1 MASIVSI
8 SHIKEIDEK
17 TVIKTLTNFTEELVN
32 DANNEVDEISNKSTV
47 YLII

>member
-17 TVIKTLTNFTEELVN
+17 TVIKNLTNFTEELVN

>member
-17 TVIKTLTNFTEELVN
+17 TVIKILTNFTEELVN